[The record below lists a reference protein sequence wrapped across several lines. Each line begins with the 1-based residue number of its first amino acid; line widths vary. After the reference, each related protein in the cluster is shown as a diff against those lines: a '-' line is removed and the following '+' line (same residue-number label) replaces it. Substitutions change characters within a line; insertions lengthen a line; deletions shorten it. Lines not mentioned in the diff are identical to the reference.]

1 MRIKFIFVI
10 LSILISCKKEVKIKK
25 TEKVQ
30 KQVETKRAQDVLCF
44 TKEDILKLDIFF
56 NSIKNDTNANKEK
69 QFKFSKQEDYIY
81 LKGLIKKKGFVK
93 ASFKENKT
101 SCDSIATYMTF
112 FLDEFDDGEEIHY
125 SESSIWVVLKRKN
138 RNIEII
144 NVGGAG

>member
-1 MRIKFIFVI
+1 MKIKFIVII
-10 LSILISCKKEVKIKK
+10 LSILISCKKEVKLKN

-30 KQVETKRAQDVLCF
+30 TQIKTQKTQNIFCF
-44 TKEDILKLDIFF
+44 AKEDILKLDIYF
-56 NSIKNDTNANKEK
+56 NSIKKDINTNDEK

-81 LKGLIKKKGFVK
+81 LKRLIKKKGFVK

-112 FLDEFDDGEEIHY
+112 FLDEFDDGDEIHY

-138 RNIEII
+138 QDIEII
-144 NVGGAG
+144 DVGGAG